1 MRTPAPAFTGFEG
14 VQCEGR
20 VKPAEPTAAAFP
32 SAAATFSSAAAFE
45 MPHSES
51 LSQLSQCVREH
62 IVVDTV
68 PSDTRFSLALLL
80 DGVSVFSFEY

>member
-1 MRTPAPAFTGFEG
+1 MRQIEKKNASYKCLCPL
-14 VQCEGR
+14 R
-20 VKPAEPTAAAFP
+20 VEWHSKVPAEPTAA
-32 SAAATFSSAAAFE
+32 TFASAAAFE

-62 IVVDTV
+62 GVVDTV

-80 DGVSVFSFEY
+80 DGVSVFSFE

>member
-1 MRTPAPAFTGFEG
+1 VDRHSKVAGEATGASFTFTLAS
-14 VQCEGR
+14 R
-20 VKPAEPTAAAFP
+20 AA
-32 SAAATFSSAAAFE
+32 SASATFASAAAFE

-62 IVVDTV
+62 GVVDTV

>member
-1 MRTPAPAFTGFEG
+1 MYLECPLIVDRHSK
-14 VQCEGR
+14 V
-20 VKPAEPTAAAFP
+20 PAEPTAA
-32 SAAATFSSAAAFE
+32 TFASAAAFE

-62 IVVDTV
+62 GVVDTV

-80 DGVSVFSFEY
+80 DGVSVFSFE